1 MRILSM
7 MPTSQQ
13 INMPIII
20 IEIKIN
26 TFGNLSAEHEEKM
39 IAKLELK
46 MWRLLEKYDNFI
58 SILILHNN
66 NGSKQYLH
74 VRDTDS
80 EGDLYQERDRWR
92 DKTQNKPTQIYLASI
107 NNIRWTWWLKR
118 PFSFSKQHWI
128 ILCWWWSYWHSQYW
142 KVEKNY
148 PVRNRR
154 PIKTKTFHRRK
165 K

>member
-1 MRILSM
+1 
-7 MPTSQQ
+7 
-13 INMPIII
+13 MPIII

-80 EGDLYQERDRWR
+80 EGDLYQERDR
-92 DKTQNKPTQIYLASI
+92 
-107 NNIRWTWWLKR
+107 
-118 PFSFSKQHWI
+118 
-128 ILCWWWSYWHSQYW
+128 
-142 KVEKNY
+142 
-148 PVRNRR
+148 
-154 PIKTKTFHRRK
+154 
-165 K
+165 